1 METVSA
7 ADQEN
12 KRKPPR
18 AGSVPPR
25 STTPV
30 NSIHAYVPGSKS
42 GVVTPAIRPGSASQ
56 SVPNKRQKL
65 GEPTA
70 GPGHQRQGSGG
81 NGHTPS
87 YGRPPLGSYRGGNG
101 ASGRTVSPS
110 KIPGKT
116 PTGGQSSLPRPAG
129 LAMPVPK
136 PGTQH
141 HALGHGRV
149 PSGMTYATGYAGG
162 RSTSSASGLTSSG
175 YGSRYASGGTG
186 YGAGAGAMKKATRAR
201 RESFKPRPSVDAM
214 EMGMSVGIGSHG
226 GRWGGL
232 TGSVREEDEGY

>member
-18 AGSVPPR
+18 AGSVPAR

-30 NSIHAYVPGSKS
+30 NSLHAYVPGSKG

-56 SVPNKRQKL
+56 SVPNKRQRL
-65 GEPTA
+65 GEPATA
-70 GPGHQRQGSGG
+70 PGHQRQASGG

-87 YGRPPLGSYRGGNG
+87 YGRAPLGAYRGGNS
-101 ASGRTVSPS
+101 ASGRHVSPS
-110 KIPGKT
+110 KVPGKT
-116 PTGGQSSLPRPAG
+116 PIGGQSSLPRPVP

-149 PSGMTYATGYAGG
+149 PTGANYGTGYAGG
-162 RSTSSASGLTSSG
+162 RSTSSAAGSTSGG
-175 YGSRYASGGTG
+175 YGSRYASGGLG
-186 YGAGAGAMKKATRAR
+186 YGAGAGGGVLKKATRAR

-214 EMGMSVGIGSHG
+214 GMSVGMGSHG
-226 GRWGGL
+226 GRWAGL